1 MNKDLRKA
9 LELIV
14 SELSNGELVLTDV
27 VEEVK
32 DEVAEK
38 RASKKDKKVEPKEEE
53 FKENDTVETAEYSME
68 ELKAMTQAELK
79 ALAKELGVS
88 VRGSKSAILGRIL
101 EKLDVSEVEEEEAPV
116 EEVEEPVTEV
126 EELPTEEVEP
136 IDAIQDALE
145 DLELEDLADL
155 CEQAELSTK
164 GKKQALI
171 ARLMTAHN
179 AGEIDLTDFFEEED
193 ITEEVEEEIEEDAV
207 DEMKIEEILEA
218 QDLKTVKAIA
228 KKLKIKVALKD
239 KKPAIIEKIGQCNAE
254 DVIEVLNDMGLIEPA
269 DDEEE
274 ASEGV
279 EMPKFEGSKKRIKAC
294 EACWKETM
302 SDLENGDIDEDDVR
316 EFFEDRF
323 SGNKSELKKIA
334 KRDWEDLAIEFAE
347 IMANMFD
354 DDGDDVEMQEPYM
367 VDETPYCCGVPMKK
381 VDDTHFLCEIDGEEV
396 ELEDEE

>member
-27 VEEVK
+27 VKEAK

-38 RASKKDKKVEPKEEE
+38 RASKKGKKEEPKEEV
-53 FKENDTVETAEYSME
+53 KEDDTVESEYSME

-101 EKLDVSEVEEEEAPV
+101 EKVDVAEVEEEE
-116 EEVEEPVTEV
+116 EPVTE
-126 EELPTEEVEP
+126 EADEEVEND
-136 IDAIQDALE
+136 DAVQEALE
-145 DLELEDLADL
+145 ELELEDLADL

-193 ITEEVEEEIEEDAV
+193 ITDEVDEDIEEDAV
-207 DEMKIEEILEA
+207 DEIKLEEILEA
-218 QDLKTVKAIA
+218 QDLKTIKAIA

-239 KKPAIIEKIGQCNAE
+239 KKPALIEKIGNCVAE
-254 DVIEVLNDMGLIEPA
+254 DVMEVLNEMGIVEPT

-294 EACWKETM
+294 EACWKEIM
-302 SDLENGDIDEDDVR
+302 SDLEKGDIEEDDIR

-334 KRDWEDLAIEFAE
+334 KKDWEDLAIEYAE

>member
-1 MNKDLRKA
+1 MNKDVRKA

-27 VEEVK
+27 VKEAK

-38 RASKKDKKVEPKEEE
+38 RASKKDKKVEPKEEV
-53 FKENDTVETAEYSME
+53 KEDDTVESEYSME
-68 ELKAMTQAELK
+68 ELKAMTQVELK

-101 EKLDVSEVEEEEAPV
+101 EKLDVAEVEEEEPV
-116 EEVEEPVTEV
+116 TEAEEPVTE
-126 EELPTEEVEP
+126 EVEND
-136 IDAIQDALE
+136 DAVQEALE
-145 DLELEDLADL
+145 ELELEDLADL
-155 CEQAELSTK
+155 CEQSELSTK

-193 ITEEVEEEIEEDAV
+193 ITDEVDEEIEEDAV
-207 DEMKIEEILEA
+207 DEMQIEEILEA

-239 KKPAIIEKIGQCNAE
+239 KKPAIIEKIGQYNAE
-254 DVIEVLNDMGLIEPA
+254 DVLEVLNDMGLIEPS

-302 SDLENGDIDEDDVR
+302 SDLETGDIDEDDIR

-334 KRDWEDLAIEFAE
+334 KKDWEDLAIEFAE
-347 IMANMFD
+347 IIANMFD

-396 ELEDEE
+396 ELEDEDEE

>member
-1 MNKDLRKA
+1 MNKDVRKA

-27 VEEVK
+27 VKEAK

-38 RASKKDKKVEPKEEE
+38 RASKKDKKVEPKEEV
-53 FKENDTVETAEYSME
+53 KEDDTVESEYSME
-68 ELKAMTQAELK
+68 ELKAMTQVELK

-101 EKLDVSEVEEEEAPV
+101 EKLDVAEVEEEE
-116 EEVEEPVTEV
+116 PVTEAEA
-126 EELPTEEVEP
+126 EEPATEEVENDDDP
-136 IDAIQDALE
+136 IQEALE
-145 DLELEDLADL
+145 ELELEDLADL
-155 CEQAELSTK
+155 CEQSELSTK

-193 ITEEVEEEIEEDAV
+193 ITDEVDEEIEEDAV
-207 DEMKIEEILEA
+207 DEIKLEEILEA
-218 QDLKTVKAIA
+218 QDLKTIKAIA

-239 KKPAIIEKIGQCNAE
+239 KKPAIIEKIGQYNAE
-254 DVIEVLNDMGLIEPA
+254 DVLEVLNDMGLIEPT

-302 SDLENGDIDEDDVR
+302 SDLETGDIDEDDIR

-334 KRDWEDLAIEFAE
+334 KKDWEDLAIEYAE

>member
-1 MNKDLRKA
+1 MNKDVRKA

-14 SELSNGELVLTDV
+14 SELSNGELVLTDAV
-27 VEEVK
+27 KEAK

-38 RASKKDKKVEPKEEE
+38 RASKKGKKVEPKEEV
-53 FKENDTVETAEYSME
+53 KEDDTVETSEYSME

-101 EKLDVSEVEEEEAPV
+101 EKLDVAEVEEEE
-116 EEVEEPVTEV
+116 EPVTEA
-126 EELPTEEVEP
+126 EEPTEEVEND
-136 IDAIQDALE
+136 DAVQEALE
-145 DLELEDLADL
+145 ELELEDLADL

-193 ITEEVEEEIEEDAV
+193 ITDEVDEEIEEEEV
-207 DEMKIEEILEA
+207 DEIQLEEILEA

-239 KKPAIIEKIGQCNAE
+239 KKPAIIEKIGDCDAD
-254 DVIEVLNDMGLIEPA
+254 DVMEVLNEMGLVEPT

-279 EMPKFEGSKKRIKAC
+279 EMPKFKGSKKRIKAC

-302 SDLENGDIDEDDVR
+302 SDLEKGDIDEDDIR

-347 IMANMFD
+347 IIANMFD

-381 VDDTHFLCEIDGEEV
+381 VDDTHFICEIDGADV

>member
-1 MNKDLRKA
+1 MNKDVRKA

-27 VEEVK
+27 VKEAK

-38 RASKKDKKVEPKEEE
+38 RASKKDKKVEPKEEV
-53 FKENDTVETAEYSME
+53 KEDDAVETAEYSME

-101 EKLDVSEVEEEEAPV
+101 EKIDVAEVEEEEPV
-116 EEVEEPVTEV
+116 AEAEEPVTE
-126 EELPTEEVEP
+126 EVEND
-136 IDAIQDALE
+136 DAVQEALE
-145 DLELEDLADL
+145 ELELEDLADL

-193 ITEEVEEEIEEDAV
+193 ITDEVDEEIEEDAV
-207 DEMKIEEILEA
+207 DEMQIEEILEA
-218 QDLKTVKAIA
+218 QDLKTIKAVA

-239 KKPAIIEKIGQCNAE
+239 KKPAIIEKIGQYNVE

-294 EACWKETM
+294 EACWKEIM
-302 SDLENGDIDEDDVR
+302 SDLENGDIEEDDIR

-334 KRDWEDLAIEFAE
+334 KKDWEDLAIEYAE

-381 VDDTHFLCEIDGEEV
+381 VDDTHFLCEVDGEEV

>member
-1 MNKDLRKA
+1 MNKDVRKA

-27 VEEVK
+27 VKEAK

-38 RASKKDKKVEPKEEE
+38 RASKKDKKVEPKEEV
-53 FKENDTVETAEYSME
+53 KEDDTVESEYSME

-101 EKLDVSEVEEEEAPV
+101 EKLDVAEVEEEE
-116 EEVEEPVTEV
+116 EPVTE
-126 EELPTEEVEP
+126 EEVNEDVEND
-136 IDAIQDALE
+136 DAVQEALE
-145 DLELEDLADL
+145 ELELEDLADL

-193 ITEEVEEEIEEDAV
+193 ITDEVDEEIEEDAV
-207 DEMKIEEILEA
+207 DEIKLEEILEA

-239 KKPAIIEKIGQCNAE
+239 KKPAIIEKIGNCVAE
-254 DVIEVLNDMGLIEPA
+254 DVLEVLNDMGIVEPT

-279 EMPKFEGSKKRIKAC
+279 EMPKFKGSKKRIKAC

-302 SDLENGDIDEDDVR
+302 SDLEKGDIDEDDIR

-334 KRDWEDLAIEFAE
+334 KKDWEDLAIEFAE
-347 IMANMFD
+347 IIANMFD

>member
-1 MNKDLRKA
+1 MNKDVRKA

-27 VEEVK
+27 VKEAK

-38 RASKKDKKVEPKEEE
+38 RASKKDKKVEPKEEV
-53 FKENDTVETAEYSME
+53 KEEDTVESEYSME
-68 ELKAMTQAELK
+68 ELKAMTQVELK

-101 EKLDVSEVEEEEAPV
+101 EKLDVAEVEEEE
-116 EEVEEPVTEV
+116 PVTEAEA
-126 EELPTEEVEP
+126 EEPATEEVENDDDP
-136 IDAIQDALE
+136 IQEALE
-145 DLELEDLADL
+145 ELELEDLADL

-193 ITEEVEEEIEEDAV
+193 ITDEVDEEIEEDAV
-207 DEMKIEEILEA
+207 DEIQLEEILEA
-218 QDLKTVKAIA
+218 QDLKTIKAVA

-239 KKPAIIEKIGQCNAE
+239 KKPAIIEKIGQYNAE
-254 DVIEVLNDMGLIEPA
+254 DVLEVLNDMGLIEPT

-302 SDLENGDIDEDDVR
+302 SDLETGDIDEDDIR

-334 KRDWEDLAIEFAE
+334 KKDWEDLAIEFAE
-347 IMANMFD
+347 IIANMFD

-367 VDETPYCCGVPMKK
+367 VGETPYCCGVPMKK

>member
-27 VEEVK
+27 VKEAK

-38 RASKKDKKVEPKEEE
+38 RASKKGKKEEPKEEV
-53 FKENDTVETAEYSME
+53 KEDDTVESEYSME

-101 EKLDVSEVEEEEAPV
+101 EKLDVAEVEEEEPV
-116 EEVEEPVTEV
+116 TEEAEEEVEND
-126 EELPTEEVEP
+126 
-136 IDAIQDALE
+136 DAVQEALE
-145 DLELEDLADL
+145 ELELEDLADL

-193 ITEEVEEEIEEDAV
+193 ITDEVDEEIEEDAV
-207 DEMKIEEILEA
+207 DEIQLEEILEA
-218 QDLKTVKAIA
+218 QDLKTIKAIA

-239 KKPAIIEKIGQCNAE
+239 KKPAIIEKIGNCIAE
-254 DVIEVLNDMGLIEPA
+254 DVLEVLNDMGLVEPT

-294 EACWKETM
+294 EACWKEIM
-302 SDLENGDIDEDDVR
+302 SDLEKGDIEEEDIR

-334 KRDWEDLAIEFAE
+334 KKDWEDLAIEYAE

>member
-27 VEEVK
+27 VKEAK

-38 RASKKDKKVEPKEEE
+38 RASKKDKKVEPKEEV
-53 FKENDTVETAEYSME
+53 KEDDTVESEYSME
-68 ELKAMTQAELK
+68 ELKAMTQVELK

-101 EKLDVSEVEEEEAPV
+101 EKLDVAEVEEEEPV
-116 EEVEEPVTEV
+116 AEEVEND
-126 EELPTEEVEP
+126 
-136 IDAIQDALE
+136 DAVQEALE
-145 DLELEDLADL
+145 ELELEDLADL

-193 ITEEVEEEIEEDAV
+193 ITDEVDEEIEEDAV
-207 DEMKIEEILEA
+207 DEMQIEEILEA
-218 QDLKTVKAIA
+218 QDLKTIKAVA

-239 KKPAIIEKIGQCNAE
+239 KKPAIIEKIGQYDAE
-254 DVIEVLNDMGLIEPA
+254 DVVEVLNDMGLIEPA
-269 DDEEE
+269 DDEE

-294 EACWKETM
+294 EACWKEIM
-302 SDLENGDIDEDDVR
+302 SDLEKGDIEEDDIR

-334 KRDWEDLAIEFAE
+334 KKDWEDLAIEYAE

>member
-27 VEEVK
+27 VKEAK

-38 RASKKDKKVEPKEEE
+38 RASKKGKKGEPKEEV
-53 FKENDTVETAEYSME
+53 KEDDTVESEYSME

-101 EKLDVSEVEEEEAPV
+101 EKLDVAEVEEEE
-116 EEVEEPVTEV
+116 EPVTE
-126 EELPTEEVEP
+126 EADEEVEND
-136 IDAIQDALE
+136 DAVQEALE
-145 DLELEDLADL
+145 ELELEDLADL

-193 ITEEVEEEIEEDAV
+193 ITDEVDEEIEEDAV
-207 DEMKIEEILEA
+207 DEIKLEEILEA
-218 QDLKTVKAIA
+218 QDLKTIKAIA

-239 KKPAIIEKIGQCNAE
+239 KKPALIEKIGNCVAE
-254 DVIEVLNDMGLIEPA
+254 DVMEVLNEMGIIEPT

-294 EACWKETM
+294 EACWKEIM
-302 SDLENGDIDEDDVR
+302 SDLEKGDIEEDDIR

-334 KRDWEDLAIEFAE
+334 KKDWEDLAIEYAE

>member
-1 MNKDLRKA
+1 MNKDVRKA

-14 SELSNGELVLTDV
+14 SELSNGELVLTDAV
-27 VEEVK
+27 KEAK

-38 RASKKDKKVEPKEEE
+38 RASKKGKKVEPKEEV
-53 FKENDTVETAEYSME
+53 KEDDTVETAEYSME

-101 EKLDVSEVEEEEAPV
+101 EKLEVDEDEEEA
-116 EEVEEPVTEV
+116 EEPVTE
-126 EELPTEEVEP
+126 EETAEEETEEVEND
-136 IDAIQDALE
+136 DAIQEALE
-145 DLELEDLADL
+145 ELELEDLADL

-193 ITEEVEEEIEEDAV
+193 ITDEVDEEIEEDAV
-207 DEMKIEEILEA
+207 DEIQLEEILEA
-218 QDLKTVKAIA
+218 QDLKTIKAIA

-239 KKPAIIEKIGQCNAE
+239 KKPAIIEKIGNYNAD
-254 DVIEVLNDMGLIEPA
+254 DVMEVLNEMGLVEPT

-302 SDLENGDIDEDDVR
+302 SDLEKGDIDEDDIR

-347 IMANMFD
+347 IIANMFD

-381 VDDTHFLCEIDGEEV
+381 VDDTHFICEIDGEEV

>member
-27 VEEVK
+27 VKEAK

-38 RASKKDKKVEPKEEE
+38 RASKKDKKVEPKEEV
-53 FKENDTVETAEYSME
+53 KEDDTVESEYSME
-68 ELKAMTQAELK
+68 ELKAMTQVELK

-101 EKLDVSEVEEEEAPV
+101 EKLDVAEVEEEEPV
-116 EEVEEPVTEV
+116 
-126 EELPTEEVEP
+126 TEEVEND
-136 IDAIQDALE
+136 DAVQEALE
-145 DLELEDLADL
+145 ELELEDLADL

-193 ITEEVEEEIEEDAV
+193 ITDEVDEEIEEDAV
-207 DEMKIEEILEA
+207 DEMQIEEILEA
-218 QDLKTVKAIA
+218 QDLKTIKAVA

-239 KKPAIIEKIGQCNAE
+239 KKPAIIEKIGQYDAE
-254 DVIEVLNDMGLIEPA
+254 DVVEVLNDMGLIEPT

-302 SDLENGDIDEDDVR
+302 SDLETGDIDEDDIR

-334 KRDWEDLAIEFAE
+334 KKDWEDLAIEFAE
-347 IMANMFD
+347 IIANMFD

-367 VDETPYCCGVPMKK
+367 VGETPYCCGVPMKK

>member
-27 VEEVK
+27 VKEAK

-38 RASKKDKKVEPKEEE
+38 RASKKGKKEEPKEEV
-53 FKENDTVETAEYSME
+53 KEDDTVESEYSME

-101 EKLDVSEVEEEEAPV
+101 EKLDVAEVEEEE
-116 EEVEEPVTEV
+116 EPVTE
-126 EELPTEEVEP
+126 EADEEVEND
-136 IDAIQDALE
+136 DAVQEALE
-145 DLELEDLADL
+145 ELELEDLADL

-193 ITEEVEEEIEEDAV
+193 ITDEVDEEIEEDAV

-218 QDLKTVKAIA
+218 QDLKTIKAIA

-239 KKPAIIEKIGQCNAE
+239 KKPALIEKIGQYNAE
-254 DVIEVLNDMGLIEPA
+254 DVVEVLNDMGLVEPT

-294 EACWKETM
+294 EACWKEIM
-302 SDLENGDIDEDDVR
+302 SDLEKGDIEEDDIR

-334 KRDWEDLAIEFAE
+334 KKDWEDLAIEYAE

>member
-1 MNKDLRKA
+1 MNKDVRKA

-27 VEEVK
+27 VKEAK

-38 RASKKDKKVEPKEEE
+38 RASKKDKKVEPKEEV
-53 FKENDTVETAEYSME
+53 KEDDAVETAEYSME

-101 EKLDVSEVEEEEAPV
+101 EKLDVAEVEEEEPV
-116 EEVEEPVTEV
+116 AEAEEPA
-126 EELPTEEVEP
+126 TEEVEND
-136 IDAIQDALE
+136 DAVQEALE
-145 DLELEDLADL
+145 ELELEDLADL

-193 ITEEVEEEIEEDAV
+193 ITDEVDEEIEEDAV
-207 DEMKIEEILEA
+207 DEMQIEEILEA
-218 QDLKTVKAIA
+218 QDLKTIKAVA

-239 KKPAIIEKIGQCNAE
+239 KKPAIIEKIGQYDAE
-254 DVIEVLNDMGLIEPA
+254 DVVEVLNDMGLIEPA

-294 EACWKETM
+294 EACWKEIM
-302 SDLENGDIDEDDVR
+302 SDLEKGDIEEDDIR

-334 KRDWEDLAIEFAE
+334 KKDWEDLAIEYAE

>member
-27 VEEVK
+27 VKEAK

-38 RASKKDKKVEPKEEE
+38 RASKKGKKVEPKEEV
-53 FKENDTVETAEYSME
+53 KEDGTVESEYSME
-68 ELKAMTQAELK
+68 ELKAMTQVELK

-101 EKLDVSEVEEEEAPV
+101 EKLDVAEVEEEEPV
-116 EEVEEPVTEV
+116 
-126 EELPTEEVEP
+126 TEEVEND
-136 IDAIQDALE
+136 DAVQEALE
-145 DLELEDLADL
+145 ELELEDLADL

-193 ITEEVEEEIEEDAV
+193 ITDEVDEEIEEDAV
-207 DEMKIEEILEA
+207 DEMQIEEILEA
-218 QDLKTVKAIA
+218 QDLKTIKAVA

-239 KKPAIIEKIGQCNAE
+239 KKPAIIEKIGQYDAE
-254 DVIEVLNDMGLIEPA
+254 DVVEVLNDMGLIEPA

-302 SDLENGDIDEDDVR
+302 SDLETGDIDEDDIR

-334 KRDWEDLAIEFAE
+334 KKDWEDLAIEFAE
-347 IMANMFD
+347 IIANMFD

-367 VDETPYCCGVPMKK
+367 VGETPYCCGVPMKK
-381 VDDTHFLCEIDGEEV
+381 VDDTHFLCEIDGKEV

>member
-1 MNKDLRKA
+1 MNKDVRKA

-27 VEEVK
+27 VKEAK

-38 RASKKDKKVEPKEEE
+38 RASKKDKKVEPKEEV
-53 FKENDTVETAEYSME
+53 KEDDTVETAEYSME

-101 EKLDVSEVEEEEAPV
+101 EKIDVAEVEEEEEPV
-116 EEVEEPVTEV
+116 EEAEEPVTE
-126 EELPTEEVEP
+126 EVENDEDP
-136 IDAIQDALE
+136 IQEALE
-145 DLELEDLADL
+145 ELELEDLADL

-193 ITEEVEEEIEEDAV
+193 ITDEVDEEIEEDAV
-207 DEMKIEEILEA
+207 DEIQLEEILEA
-218 QDLKTVKAIA
+218 QDLKTIKAVA

-239 KKPAIIEKIGQCNAE
+239 KKPAIIEKIGQYNAE
-254 DVIEVLNDMGLIEPA
+254 DVLEVLNDMGLIEPT

-302 SDLENGDIDEDDVR
+302 SDLETGDIDEDDIR

-334 KRDWEDLAIEFAE
+334 KKDWEDLAIEFAE
-347 IMANMFD
+347 IIANMFD

-367 VDETPYCCGVPMKK
+367 VGETPYCCGVPMKK

>member
-27 VEEVK
+27 VKEAK

-38 RASKKDKKVEPKEEE
+38 RASKKGKKEEPKEEV
-53 FKENDTVETAEYSME
+53 KEDDTVESEYSME

-101 EKLDVSEVEEEEAPV
+101 EKLDVAEVEEEE
-116 EEVEEPVTEV
+116 PVTE
-126 EELPTEEVEP
+126 EEADEEVGND
-136 IDAIQDALE
+136 DAVQEALE
-145 DLELEDLADL
+145 ELELEDLADL

-193 ITEEVEEEIEEDAV
+193 ITDEVDEEIEEDAV

-218 QDLKTVKAIA
+218 QDLKTIKAIA

-239 KKPAIIEKIGQCNAE
+239 KKPALIEKIGQYNAE
-254 DVIEVLNDMGLIEPA
+254 DVVEVLNDMGLVEPT

-294 EACWKETM
+294 EACWKEIM
-302 SDLENGDIDEDDVR
+302 SDLEKGDIEEDDIR

-334 KRDWEDLAIEFAE
+334 KKDWEDLAIEYAE

>member
-27 VEEVK
+27 VKEAK

-38 RASKKDKKVEPKEEE
+38 RASKKDKKVEPKEEV
-53 FKENDTVETAEYSME
+53 KEDDTVESEYSME
-68 ELKAMTQAELK
+68 ELKAMTQVELK

-101 EKLDVSEVEEEEAPV
+101 EKLDVAEVEEEEPV
-116 EEVEEPVTEV
+116 AEAEEPVTE
-126 EELPTEEVEP
+126 EVEND
-136 IDAIQDALE
+136 DAVQEALE
-145 DLELEDLADL
+145 ELELEDLADL

-193 ITEEVEEEIEEDAV
+193 ITDEVDEEIEEDAV
-207 DEMKIEEILEA
+207 DEMQIEEILEA
-218 QDLKTVKAIA
+218 QDLKTIKAVA
-228 KKLKIKVALKD
+228 KKLKIKLALKD
-239 KKPAIIEKIGQCNAE
+239 KKPAIIEKIGQYNAE

-302 SDLENGDIDEDDVR
+302 SDLETGDIDEDDIR

-334 KRDWEDLAIEFAE
+334 KKDWEDLAIEFAE

-367 VDETPYCCGVPMKK
+367 VGETPYCCGVPMKK
-381 VDDTHFLCEIDGEEV
+381 VDDTHFLCEVDGEEV

>member
-1 MNKDLRKA
+1 MNKDVRKA

-27 VEEVK
+27 VKEAK

-38 RASKKDKKVEPKEEE
+38 RASKKDKKVEPKEEV
-53 FKENDTVETAEYSME
+53 KEDDAVESEYSME
-68 ELKAMTQAELK
+68 ELKAMTQVELK

-101 EKLDVSEVEEEEAPV
+101 EKLDVAEVEEEEPV
-116 EEVEEPVTEV
+116 AEAEEPVTE
-126 EELPTEEVEP
+126 EVEND
-136 IDAIQDALE
+136 DAVQEALE
-145 DLELEDLADL
+145 ELELEDLADL

-193 ITEEVEEEIEEDAV
+193 ITDEVDEEIEEDAV
-207 DEMKIEEILEA
+207 DEIQLEEILEA
-218 QDLKTVKAIA
+218 QDLKTIKAVA

-239 KKPAIIEKIGQCNAE
+239 KKPAIIEKIGQYNAE
-254 DVIEVLNDMGLIEPA
+254 DVLEVLNDMGLIEPT

-302 SDLENGDIDEDDVR
+302 SDLETGDIDEDDIR

-334 KRDWEDLAIEFAE
+334 KKDWEDLAIEFAE
-347 IMANMFD
+347 IIANMFD

-367 VDETPYCCGVPMKK
+367 VGETPYCCGVPMKK

>member
-27 VEEVK
+27 VKEAK

-38 RASKKDKKVEPKEEE
+38 RASKKGKKVEPKEEV
-53 FKENDTVETAEYSME
+53 KEDDTVESEYSME

-101 EKLDVSEVEEEEAPV
+101 EKLDVAEVEEEEPV
-116 EEVEEPVTEV
+116 TEEADEEVEND
-126 EELPTEEVEP
+126 
-136 IDAIQDALE
+136 DAVQEALE
-145 DLELEDLADL
+145 ELELEDLADL

-193 ITEEVEEEIEEDAV
+193 ITDEVDEEIEEDAV
-207 DEMKIEEILEA
+207 DEIKLEEILEA
-218 QDLKTVKAIA
+218 QDLKTIKAIA

-239 KKPAIIEKIGQCNAE
+239 KKPALIEKIGNCVAE
-254 DVIEVLNDMGLIEPA
+254 DVMEVLNEMGIIEPT

-294 EACWKETM
+294 EACWKEIM
-302 SDLENGDIDEDDVR
+302 SDLEKGDIEEDDIR

-334 KRDWEDLAIEFAE
+334 KKDWEDLAIEYAE

>member
-1 MNKDLRKA
+1 MNKDVRKA

-27 VEEVK
+27 VKEAK

-38 RASKKDKKVEPKEEE
+38 RASKKDKKVEPKEEV
-53 FKENDTVETAEYSME
+53 KEDDAVETAEYSME

-101 EKLDVSEVEEEEAPV
+101 EKIDVAEVEEEEEPV
-116 EEVEEPVTEV
+116 EEAEEPVTE
-126 EELPTEEVEP
+126 EVENDEDP
-136 IDAIQDALE
+136 IQEALE
-145 DLELEDLADL
+145 ELELEDLADL

-193 ITEEVEEEIEEDAV
+193 ITDEVDEEIEEDAV
-207 DEMKIEEILEA
+207 DEIKLEEILEA
-218 QDLKTVKAIA
+218 QDLKTIKAIA

-239 KKPAIIEKIGQCNAE
+239 KKPAIIEKIGNCVAE
-254 DVIEVLNDMGLIEPA
+254 DVVEVLNEMGIIEPT

-294 EACWKETM
+294 EACWKEIM
-302 SDLENGDIDEDDVR
+302 SDLEKGDIEEDDIR

-334 KRDWEDLAIEFAE
+334 KKDWEDLAIEYAE

>member
-27 VEEVK
+27 VKEAK

-38 RASKKDKKVEPKEEE
+38 RASKKGKKEEPKEEV
-53 FKENDTVETAEYSME
+53 KEYDTVESEYSME

-101 EKLDVSEVEEEEAPV
+101 EKVDVAEVEEEE
-116 EEVEEPVTEV
+116 PVTE
-126 EELPTEEVEP
+126 EADEEVVND
-136 IDAIQDALE
+136 DAVQEALE
-145 DLELEDLADL
+145 ELELEDLADL

-193 ITEEVEEEIEEDAV
+193 ITDEVDEEIEEDAV

-218 QDLKTVKAIA
+218 QDLKTIKAIA

-239 KKPAIIEKIGQCNAE
+239 KKPALIEKIGQYNAE
-254 DVIEVLNDMGLIEPA
+254 DVVEVLNEMGLVEPT

-294 EACWKETM
+294 EACWKEIM
-302 SDLENGDIDEDDVR
+302 SDLEKGDIEEDDIR

-334 KRDWEDLAIEFAE
+334 KKDWEDLAIEYAE

>member
-27 VEEVK
+27 VKEAK

-38 RASKKDKKVEPKEEE
+38 RASKKDKKVEPKEEV
-53 FKENDTVETAEYSME
+53 KGDDTVESEYSME
-68 ELKAMTQAELK
+68 ELKAMTQVELK

-101 EKLDVSEVEEEEAPV
+101 EKLDVAEVEEEEPV
-116 EEVEEPVTEV
+116 
-126 EELPTEEVEP
+126 TEEVEND
-136 IDAIQDALE
+136 DAVQEALE
-145 DLELEDLADL
+145 ELELEDLADL

-193 ITEEVEEEIEEDAV
+193 ITDEVDEEIEEDAV
-207 DEMKIEEILEA
+207 DEMQIEEILEV
-218 QDLKTVKAIA
+218 QDLKTIKAVA

-239 KKPAIIEKIGQCNAE
+239 KKPAIIEKIGQYDAE
-254 DVIEVLNDMGLIEPA
+254 DVVEVLNDMGLIEPA

-294 EACWKETM
+294 EVCWKEIM
-302 SDLENGDIDEDDVR
+302 SDLEKGDIEEDDIR

-334 KRDWEDLAIEFAE
+334 KKDWEDLAIEYAE

>member
-27 VEEVK
+27 VKEAK

-38 RASKKDKKVEPKEEE
+38 RASKKGKKVEPKEEV
-53 FKENDTVETAEYSME
+53 KGDDTVESEYSME
-68 ELKAMTQAELK
+68 ELKAMTQVELK

-101 EKLDVSEVEEEEAPV
+101 EKLDVAEVEEEEPV
-116 EEVEEPVTEV
+116 TEEADEEVEND
-126 EELPTEEVEP
+126 
-136 IDAIQDALE
+136 DAVQEALE
-145 DLELEDLADL
+145 ELELEDLADL

-193 ITEEVEEEIEEDAV
+193 ITDEVDEEIEEDAV
-207 DEMKIEEILEA
+207 DEIKLEEILEA
-218 QDLKTVKAIA
+218 QDLKTIKAIA

-239 KKPAIIEKIGQCNAE
+239 KKPAIIEKIGQYNAE
-254 DVIEVLNDMGLIEPA
+254 DVLEVLNDMGLIEPT

-302 SDLENGDIDEDDVR
+302 ADLEKGDIEEDDIR

-334 KRDWEDLAIEFAE
+334 KKDWEDLAIEYAE

>member
-14 SELSNGELVLTDV
+14 SELSIGELVLTDV

-38 RASKKDKKVEPKEEE
+38 RASKKDKKVEPKEEV
-53 FKENDTVETAEYSME
+53 KEDDTVETAEYSME

-116 EEVEEPVTEV
+116 EEVEESVTEV

-193 ITEEVEEEIEEDAV
+193 ITEEVEEEIEEDVV

-239 KKPAIIEKIGQCNAE
+239 KKPAIIEKIGQYNVE
-254 DVIEVLNDMGLIEPA
+254 DVIEVLNDMGLIEPT

-302 SDLENGDIDEDDVR
+302 SDLEKGEIDEDDIR

-367 VDETPYCCGVPMKK
+367 VGETPYCCGVPMKK

>member
-27 VEEVK
+27 VKEAK

-38 RASKKDKKVEPKEEE
+38 RASKKGKKVEPKEEG
-53 FKENDTVETAEYSME
+53 KEDDTVESEYSME
-68 ELKAMTQAELK
+68 ELKAMTQVELK

-101 EKLDVSEVEEEEAPV
+101 EKLDVAEVEEEEPV
-116 EEVEEPVTEV
+116 AEAEEPVTE
-126 EELPTEEVEP
+126 EVEND
-136 IDAIQDALE
+136 DAVQEALE
-145 DLELEDLADL
+145 ELELEDLADL

-193 ITEEVEEEIEEDAV
+193 ITDEVDEEIEEDAV
-207 DEMKIEEILEA
+207 DEMQIEEILEA
-218 QDLKTVKAIA
+218 QDLKTIKAIA

-239 KKPAIIEKIGQCNAE
+239 KKPAIIEKIGQYNAE

-302 SDLENGDIDEDDVR
+302 SDLETGDIDEDDIR

-334 KRDWEDLAIEFAE
+334 KKDWEDLAIEFAE
-347 IMANMFD
+347 IIANMFD

-367 VDETPYCCGVPMKK
+367 VGETPYCCGVPMKK

>member
-27 VEEVK
+27 VKEAK

-38 RASKKDKKVEPKEEE
+38 RASKKGKKEEPKEEV
-53 FKENDTVETAEYSME
+53 KEDDTVESEYSME

-101 EKLDVSEVEEEEAPV
+101 EKLDVAEVEEEE
-116 EEVEEPVTEV
+116 PVTE
-126 EELPTEEVEP
+126 EPTTEEADEEVKND
-136 IDAIQDALE
+136 DAVQEALE
-145 DLELEDLADL
+145 ELELEDLADL

-193 ITEEVEEEIEEDAV
+193 ITDEVDEEIEEEAV
-207 DEMKIEEILEA
+207 DEIKLEEILEA
-218 QDLKTVKAIA
+218 QDLKTIKAIA

-239 KKPAIIEKIGQCNAE
+239 KKPALIEKIGNCIAE
-254 DVIEVLNDMGLIEPA
+254 DVMEVLNDMGIIEPT

-294 EACWKETM
+294 EACWKEIM
-302 SDLENGDIDEDDVR
+302 SDLEKGDIEEDDIR

-334 KRDWEDLAIEFAE
+334 KKDWEDLAIEYAE
-347 IMANMFD
+347 IIANMFD

-381 VDDTHFLCEIDGEEV
+381 IDDTHFLCEIDGEEV

>member
-14 SELSNGELVLTDV
+14 SELSNGELVLTDA

-38 RASKKDKKVEPKEEE
+38 RASKKDKKVEPKEEV
-53 FKENDTVETAEYSME
+53 KENDTVETAEYSME

-101 EKLDVSEVEEEEAPV
+101 EKLDVSEVEEEETPV
-116 EEVEEPVTEV
+116 EEVEESVTEV

-239 KKPAIIEKIGQCNAE
+239 KKPAIIEKIGQYNVE
-254 DVIEVLNDMGLIEPA
+254 DVIEVLKDMGLIEPT

-367 VDETPYCCGVPMKK
+367 VGETPYCCGVPMKK

>member
-1 MNKDLRKA
+1 MNKDVRKA

-14 SELSNGELVLTDV
+14 SELSNGELVLTDAV
-27 VEEVK
+27 KEAK

-38 RASKKDKKVEPKEEE
+38 RASKKGKKEEPKEEV
-53 FKENDTVETAEYSME
+53 KEDDTVETAEYSME

-101 EKLDVSEVEEEEAPV
+101 EKLEVDEDEEEA
-116 EEVEEPVTEV
+116 EEPVTE
-126 EELPTEEVEP
+126 EETAEEANDDPVQE
-136 IDAIQDALE
+136 ALE
-145 DLELEDLADL
+145 ELELEDLADL

-193 ITEEVEEEIEEDAV
+193 ITDEVDEEIEEDAV
-207 DEMKIEEILEA
+207 DEIQLEEILEA
-218 QDLKTVKAIA
+218 QDLKTIKAIA

-239 KKPAIIEKIGQCNAE
+239 KKPAIIEKIGNYNAD
-254 DVIEVLNDMGLIEPA
+254 DVMEVLNEMGLVEPS

-279 EMPKFEGSKKRIKAC
+279 EMPKFKGSNKRIKAC

-302 SDLENGDIDEDDVR
+302 SDLENGDIDEDDIR

-347 IMANMFD
+347 IIANMFD

-381 VDDTHFLCEIDGEEV
+381 VDDTHFICEIDGEEV

>member
-1 MNKDLRKA
+1 MNKDVRKA

-14 SELSNGELVLTDV
+14 SELSNGELVLTDAV
-27 VEEVK
+27 KEAK

-38 RASKKDKKVEPKEEE
+38 RASKKGKKVEPKEEV
-53 FKENDTVETAEYSME
+53 KEDDTVETAEYSME

-101 EKLDVSEVEEEEAPV
+101 EKLEVDEDEEEA
-116 EEVEEPVTEV
+116 EEPVTE
-126 EELPTEEVEP
+126 EETAEEANDDPVQE
-136 IDAIQDALE
+136 ALE
-145 DLELEDLADL
+145 ELELEDLADL

-193 ITEEVEEEIEEDAV
+193 ITDEVDEEIEEDAV
-207 DEMKIEEILEA
+207 DEIQLEEILEA
-218 QDLKTVKAIA
+218 QDLKTIKAIA

-239 KKPAIIEKIGQCNAE
+239 KKPAIIEKIGNYNAD
-254 DVIEVLNDMGLIEPA
+254 DVMEVLNEMGLVEPS

-279 EMPKFEGSKKRIKAC
+279 EMPKFKGRNKRIKAC

-302 SDLENGDIDEDDVR
+302 SDLEKGDIDEDDIR

-347 IMANMFD
+347 IIANMFD

-381 VDDTHFLCEIDGEEV
+381 VDDTHFICEIDGEEV

>member
-1 MNKDLRKA
+1 MNKDVRKA

-27 VEEVK
+27 VKEAK

-38 RASKKDKKVEPKEEE
+38 RASKKDKKVEPKEEV
-53 FKENDTVETAEYSME
+53 KEDDTVETAEYSME

-101 EKLDVSEVEEEEAPV
+101 EKIDVAEVEEEEPITEA
-116 EEVEEPVTEV
+116 ETEEPA
-126 EELPTEEVEP
+126 TEEVESDDDP
-136 IDAIQDALE
+136 IQEALE
-145 DLELEDLADL
+145 ELELEDLADL

-193 ITEEVEEEIEEDAV
+193 ITDEVDEEIEEDAV
-207 DEMKIEEILEA
+207 DEMQIEEILEA

-239 KKPAIIEKIGQCNAE
+239 KKPAIIEKIGQYNAE
-254 DVIEVLNDMGLIEPA
+254 DVVEVLNDMGLIEPT

-302 SDLENGDIDEDDVR
+302 TDLEKGDIEEDDIR

-334 KRDWEDLAIEFAE
+334 KKDWEDLAIEYAE

>member
-1 MNKDLRKA
+1 MNKDVRKA

-27 VEEVK
+27 VKEAK

-38 RASKKDKKVEPKEEE
+38 RASKKDKKVEPKEEV
-53 FKENDTVETAEYSME
+53 KEDDTVESEYSME
-68 ELKAMTQAELK
+68 ELKAMTQVELK

-101 EKLDVSEVEEEEAPV
+101 EKLDVAEVEEEEPV
-116 EEVEEPVTEV
+116 TEAEEPVTE
-126 EELPTEEVEP
+126 EVENDDP
-136 IDAIQDALE
+136 IQEALE
-145 DLELEDLADL
+145 ELELEDLADL

-193 ITEEVEEEIEEDAV
+193 ITDEVDEEIEEDAV
-207 DEMKIEEILEA
+207 DEMQIEEILEA

-239 KKPAIIEKIGQCNAE
+239 KKPAIIEKIGQYNAE
-254 DVIEVLNDMGLIEPA
+254 DVVEVLNDMGLIEPA

-302 SDLENGDIDEDDVR
+302 SDLETGDIDEDDIR

-334 KRDWEDLAIEFAE
+334 KKDWEDLAIEFAE
-347 IMANMFD
+347 IIANMFD

>member
-14 SELSNGELVLTDV
+14 SELSNGELVLTDA

-53 FKENDTVETAEYSME
+53 VKEDDTVETAEYSME

-101 EKLDVSEVEEEEAPV
+101 EKLDVTEVEEEETP
-116 EEVEEPVTEV
+116 V

-254 DVIEVLNDMGLIEPA
+254 DVIEVLNDMSLIEPT

-294 EACWKETM
+294 EACWKEAM
-302 SDLENGDIDEDDVR
+302 SDLEKGEIDEDDIR

-367 VDETPYCCGVPMKK
+367 VGETPYCCGVPMKK

>member
-1 MNKDLRKA
+1 MNKDVRKA

-27 VEEVK
+27 VKEAK

-38 RASKKDKKVEPKEEE
+38 RASKKDKKVEPKEEV
-53 FKENDTVETAEYSME
+53 KEDDTVETAEYSME

-101 EKLDVSEVEEEEAPV
+101 EKIDVAEVEEEEPITEA
-116 EEVEEPVTEV
+116 EEPVTE
-126 EELPTEEVEP
+126 EVEND
-136 IDAIQDALE
+136 DAVQEALE
-145 DLELEDLADL
+145 ELELEDLADL

-193 ITEEVEEEIEEDAV
+193 ITDEVDEEIEEDAV
-207 DEMKIEEILEA
+207 DEMQIEEILEA

-239 KKPAIIEKIGQCNAE
+239 KKPAIIEKIGQYNVE
-254 DVIEVLNDMGLIEPA
+254 DVIEVLNDMGLIEPT

-302 SDLENGDIDEDDVR
+302 SDLENGDIDEDDIR

-334 KRDWEDLAIEFAE
+334 KKDWEDLAIEFAE
-347 IMANMFD
+347 IIANMFD

>member
-27 VEEVK
+27 VKEAK

-38 RASKKDKKVEPKEEE
+38 RASKKGKKVEPKEEV
-53 FKENDTVETAEYSME
+53 KEDDTVESEYSME
-68 ELKAMTQAELK
+68 ELKAMTQVELK

-101 EKLDVSEVEEEEAPV
+101 EKLDVAEVEEEEPV
-116 EEVEEPVTEV
+116 TEEADEEVEND
-126 EELPTEEVEP
+126 
-136 IDAIQDALE
+136 DAVQEALE
-145 DLELEDLADL
+145 ELELEDLADL

-193 ITEEVEEEIEEDAV
+193 ITDEVDEEIEEDAV
-207 DEMKIEEILEA
+207 DEIKLEEILEA
-218 QDLKTVKAIA
+218 QDLKTIKAIA

-239 KKPAIIEKIGQCNAE
+239 KKPAIIEKIGQYNAE
-254 DVIEVLNDMGLIEPA
+254 DVLEVLNDMGLIEPT

-302 SDLENGDIDEDDVR
+302 ADLEKGDIEEDDIR

-334 KRDWEDLAIEFAE
+334 KKDWEDLAIEYAE

>member
-27 VEEVK
+27 VKEAK

-38 RASKKDKKVEPKEEE
+38 RASKKDKKVEPKEEV
-53 FKENDTVETAEYSME
+53 KEDDTVESEYSME
-68 ELKAMTQAELK
+68 ELKAMTQVELK

-101 EKLDVSEVEEEEAPV
+101 EKLDVAEVEEEEPV
-116 EEVEEPVTEV
+116 AEAEEPVTE
-126 EELPTEEVEP
+126 EVEND
-136 IDAIQDALE
+136 DAVQEALE
-145 DLELEDLADL
+145 ELELEDLADL

-193 ITEEVEEEIEEDAV
+193 ITDEVDEEIEEDAV
-207 DEMKIEEILEA
+207 DEMQIEEILEA
-218 QDLKTVKAIA
+218 QDLKTIKAVA

-239 KKPAIIEKIGQCNAE
+239 KKPAIIEKIGQYDAE
-254 DVIEVLNDMGLIEPA
+254 DVVEVLNDMGLIEPT

-302 SDLENGDIDEDDVR
+302 SDLEKGDIEEDDIR

-334 KRDWEDLAIEFAE
+334 KKDWEDLAIEYAE

>member
-1 MNKDLRKA
+1 MNKDVRKA

-27 VEEVK
+27 VKGAK

-38 RASKKDKKVEPKEEE
+38 RASKKDKKVEPKEEV
-53 FKENDTVETAEYSME
+53 KEDDTVESEYSME
-68 ELKAMTQAELK
+68 ELKAMTQVELK

-101 EKLDVSEVEEEEAPV
+101 EKLDVAEVEEEEPV
-116 EEVEEPVTEV
+116 AEAEEPVTE
-126 EELPTEEVEP
+126 EVEND
-136 IDAIQDALE
+136 DAVQEALE
-145 DLELEDLADL
+145 ELELEDLADL

-193 ITEEVEEEIEEDAV
+193 ITDEVDEEIEEDAV
-207 DEMKIEEILEA
+207 DEIKLEEILEA
-218 QDLKTVKAIA
+218 QDLKTIKAVA

-239 KKPAIIEKIGQCNAE
+239 KKPALIEKIGNCVAE
-254 DVIEVLNDMGLIEPA
+254 DVMEVLNEMGIIEPT

-302 SDLENGDIDEDDVR
+302 SDLETGDIDEDDIR

-334 KRDWEDLAIEFAE
+334 KKDWEDLAIEYAE

>member
-38 RASKKDKKVEPKEEE
+38 RASKKDKKVEAKEEV
-53 FKENDTVETAEYSME
+53 KEDDTVETAEYSME

-101 EKLDVSEVEEEEAPV
+101 EKLDVAEVEEEEPV
-116 EEVEEPVTEV
+116 AEAEEPVTE
-126 EELPTEEVEP
+126 EVEND
-136 IDAIQDALE
+136 DAVQEALE
-145 DLELEDLADL
+145 ELELEDLADL

-193 ITEEVEEEIEEDAV
+193 ITEEVDEEIEEDAV
-207 DEMKIEEILEA
+207 DEMQIEEILEA

-269 DDEEE
+269 DDKEE

-294 EACWKETM
+294 EACWKEAM
-302 SDLENGDIDEDDVR
+302 SDLEKGEIDEDDVR

-367 VDETPYCCGVPMKK
+367 VGETPYCCGVPMKK